1 MEREERK
8 EERRGRG
15 TRREKLALERGRKR
29 GGRRKGAA
37 QTITDGHR
45 TLFFI
50 LHYPCSAP
58 LRSIMPAP
66 RINDELGDELPP
78 PLLCNAHLR
87 EHTDKHRSSV
97 ADLRGIYPALFF
109 NPPDTWNECA
119 FAHEPR
125 HVHLDAN
132 RGISLKK
139 KKEKGKVKLSQDQS
153 SQKLTNEKSWKEI
166 RRCLLFFFFFL
177 QTDS

>member
-1 MEREERK
+1 MEREGRK

-153 SQKLTNEKSWKEI
+153 SQKLTNEKS
-166 RRCLLFFFFFL
+166 
-177 QTDS
+177 